1 MSAKYPYPAATL
13 TYEDAIEPIA
23 EKLCTRRTFDDERYV
38 LSARGDTRA
47 ADMFRECADRQTPK
61 AEGLAEFVAKLF
73 GLDYDD
79 VMDDAFERADALY
92 EERRGE

>member
-1 MSAKYPYPAATL
+1 MSTKYTCPAAIL

-23 EKLCTRRTFDDERYV
+23 EKICTRRTFEDESYV
-38 LSARGDTRA
+38 LWARGDVRA
-47 ADMFRECADRQTPK
+47 AGMFRECADRQTPQ
-61 AEGLAEFVAKLF
+61 AEGLTEFVAKLF

-79 VMDDAFERADALY
+79 VMNDACERANALY